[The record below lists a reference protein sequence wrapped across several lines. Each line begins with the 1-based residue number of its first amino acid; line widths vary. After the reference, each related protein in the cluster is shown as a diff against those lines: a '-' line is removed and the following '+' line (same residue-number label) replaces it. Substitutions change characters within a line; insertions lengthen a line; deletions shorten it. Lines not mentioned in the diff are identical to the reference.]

1 MPEPN
6 VDEETQRLE
15 ELAKKGEHPETVP
28 WGQYVGIKESL
39 GKKLDTATQKVGTL
53 EEQLKGTI
61 SKEEHDRIKAELD
74 IAKTAAQTAA
84 DELKTSKDAT
94 LTEKRTA
101 LIAKGVPEDKVKG
114 MSVEQLDSLLGVI
127 ATLKPGA
134 DMGGGGGGGIEL
146 KGSPLQLATRGYE
159 EGGKSNK

>member
-6 VDEETQRLE
+6 VDEETQKLE

-61 SKEEHDRIKAELD
+61 SKEEHDKIKAELETT
-74 IAKTAAQTAA
+74 KTDAQKAA

-94 LTEKRTA
+94 LAEKRSA
-101 LIAKGVPEDKVKG
+101 LVKKGVAEDKVKG
-114 MSVEQLDSLLGVI
+114 MSAEQMDGLLGVI

-134 DMGGGGGGGIEL
+134 DMGGGGGGGEL
-146 KGSPLQLATRGYE
+146 KGSPMELARQAYGS
-159 EGGKSNK
+159 SNK